1 MKSSRRVRALVLA
14 ASAALLGLVL
24 GPLGPSA
31 ASTDPLAYVALG
43 DSSASGSGV
52 PIQYDPACTRSS
64 QNWPHVVAAE
74 IGAELTDV
82 TCGAATIDD
91 LTGRQFG
98 FVPPQFDALTADTD
112 LVTIAISANDI
123 RMGEVVPSCINPLP
137 EPVGS
142 SCKARYT
149 KGGVDQLA
157 ERIDAVAPELGEAL
171 AEINRRAPDAE
182 VYVVGYGTYFSP
194 GGCWPTDPIW
204 GVDADYI
211 QATFD
216 RLHTMMAEQAAA
228 HGAGYVDIRTP
239 SADHSICAPLS
250 EKWMEGLAPTSIAAP
265 YHPNA
270 TGLLNAGLTVAA
282 AVR

>member
-1 MKSSRRVRALVLA
+1 MKSIRRVRLLT
-14 ASAALLGLVL
+14 ASVGAALLAVVL
-24 GPLGPSA
+24 APSGPSGA
-31 ASTDPLAYVALG
+31 TTDPVKYVALG

-52 PIQYDPACTRSS
+52 PTQYDLVCTRST

-137 EPVGS
+137 EPAGS

-149 KGGVDQLA
+149 EGGVDQLA
-157 ERIDAVAPELGEAL
+157 ERIDGVAPELGEAL
-171 AEINRRAPDAE
+171 AEINRRSPGAE

-194 GGCWPTDPIW
+194 GGCWPKDPIW

-216 RLHTMMAEQAAA
+216 RLHVMMAEQAAA

-239 SADHSICAPLS
+239 SANHSICAPLS
-250 EKWMEGLAPTSIAAP
+250 QKWMEGVAPTSIAAP
-265 YHPNA
+265 YHPNG
-270 TGLLNAGLTVAA
+270 TGLYHAGQTIA
-282 AVR
+282 AVVR